1 MTGLATWLGLGTGTL
16 PQWGSLV
23 GIWGLFASIITIWIK
38 GKPDRQRADNE
49 GRKIDNDAH
58 AASRRDDRADV
69 ERLTERMDRQDEEIQ
84 EAKESCRTLKV
95 QVAQLHFALRLAIA
109 EIEAG
114 MPQSRVPSQIQHLLA
129 AAFPMGDPSGL
140 TQPEMDEILGRV
152 R

>member
-1 MTGLATWLGLGTGTL
+1 MSAVASYLGLGTGTL
-16 PQWGSLV
+16 PQWGSFV

-38 GKPDRQRADNE
+38 GLPDRQRADNE

-58 AASRRDDRADV
+58 AASRKDDRADV

-95 QVAQLHFALRLAIA
+95 QVEQLNFALRLAIA

-114 MPQSRVPSQIQHLLA
+114 MPNSRVPAQIRQLLV
-129 AAFPMGDPSGL
+129 AAFPVGASGI
-140 TQPEMDEILGRV
+140 TQSEMDEILGRV